1 MFSQRKLPAPEPSPR
16 MRYYLSNL
24 PTQLRSPEDF
34 DRLSRLMGELPRDIL
49 NERMSHKEVRLV
61 RREFAKLLKAARRCP
76 SAGRAFLLPLPAP
89 FSHKQ
94 KRGFKKRRKRAAG
107 RGTRRPH
114 RLCIK
119 HFTSRSPSS
128 ASMPSLLRQDAM
140 RHARP
145 EA

>member
-1 MFSQRKLPAPEPSPR
+1 MFSQRKAPAPEPSSR

-94 KRGFKKRRKRAAG
+94 KRGFKKRRKEPPHHNEG
-107 RGTRRPH
+107 RHPH
-114 RLCIK
+114 PHVSR
-119 HFTSRSPSS
+119 TSRH
-128 ASMPSLLRQDAM
+128 LD
-140 RHARP
+140 
-145 EA
+145 

>member
-61 RREFAKLLKAARRCP
+61 RHEFAKPLKVA
-76 SAGRAFLLPLPAP
+76 
-89 FSHKQ
+89 
-94 KRGFKKRRKRAAG
+94 
-107 RGTRRPH
+107 
-114 RLCIK
+114 
-119 HFTSRSPSS
+119 
-128 ASMPSLLRQDAM
+128 
-140 RHARP
+140 
-145 EA
+145 